1 MNEKSISIV
10 FMMSWI
16 ICTSATVC
24 TSQKK
29 WKLQEC
35 IDYAIKNNVQLRRLR
50 LNADIAQLSWD
61 NAKHSRYP
69 NLSSSASQNF
79 SLGRSLSYDNTYVNQ
94 NVNNTSFA
102 ISTDIPLFT
111 GFRIPNTIKLNM
123 LNYLASKSDV
133 EKMEN
138 LLCIDIFEAYT
149 QILLCKE
156 NLYISKYQVEL
167 DSIQYESAKA
177 LEQVGRLSYI
187 DVSRQN
193 ALLSQSRMSYTQ
205 SLTNFRSSLLAMT
218 QLLNLSSVDGFD
230 VADSLQGNVYD
241 AIDNP
246 HEVYQKA
253 LASRPEVVAEKY
265 RAEAARKAVAVA
277 KSYRYPQLSLSGG
290 LNTHYYYSS
299 HADNNTF
306 SSQLKN
312 NFSQSISIN
321 LSIPIFNRFETRN
334 GIKRAEIE
342 SKSQM
347 LTLENTESELYQTI
361 QQAYNNA
368 INAQMN
374 YQACCDAVT
383 SCKDAFTLVTSKYNS
398 GRVNAVEY
406 SDIKSKYIESKC
418 KLLQAKYQL
427 LFAVKKLKF
436 YGGESLNVM

>member
-10 FMMSWI
+10 IMMSWI

-69 NLSSSASQNF
+69 SLSSSASQNF

>member
-1 MNEKSISIV
+1 
-10 FMMSWI
+10 
-16 ICTSATVC
+16 
-24 TSQKK
+24 
-29 WKLQEC
+29 
-35 IDYAIKNNVQLRRLR
+35 
-50 LNADIAQLSWD
+50 
-61 NAKHSRYP
+61 
-69 NLSSSASQNF
+69 
-79 SLGRSLSYDNTYVNQ
+79 
-94 NVNNTSFA
+94 
-102 ISTDIPLFT
+102 
-111 GFRIPNTIKLNM
+111 
-123 LNYLASKSDV
+123 
-133 EKMEN
+133 
-138 LLCIDIFEAYT
+138 
-149 QILLCKE
+149 
-156 NLYISKYQVEL
+156 
-167 DSIQYESAKA
+167 
-177 LEQVGRLSYI
+177 
-187 DVSRQN
+187 
-193 ALLSQSRMSYTQ
+193 
-205 SLTNFRSSLLAMT
+205 MT